1 MPSSMP
7 ISSSSAPSIIGHH
20 NHNLHHLH
28 QQPAHRHPHQTH
40 QLNAL
45 IHSQIQPPQT
55 GLQATTSTSLPHHH
69 YHGSTSSSSSS
80 STLTSTAHPLAP
92 SSSIHHAAP
101 HLTLHSHVTSSTLTP
116 LQQQQTNHLPTPHGH
131 LIPEIYDIAAANNK
145 RPRLINPYNPNAA
158 TGIHM
163 AVSNSSNTTSGVPLM
178 TIPTS
183 HIGYPPTSLIHPHF
197 QPAVNNNNIVVDPLS
212 LQPSTS
218 NSLRSTLPLNQQL
231 LIETNEES
239 AEVNDLNNLI

>member
-28 QQPAHRHPHQTH
+28 QQPVHRHPHQTH

-45 IHSQIQPPQT
+45 IHSQIPPPQT

-80 STLTSTAHPLAP
+80 STLTSTTHPLAP
-92 SSSIHHAAP
+92 SSIHHHAAP
-101 HLTLHSHVTSSTLTP
+101 HLALHSHVTPSTLTS
-116 LQQQQTNHLPTPHGH
+116 LQQQQTNHLPQHGH
-131 LIPEIYDIAAANNK
+131 LISEIYDINANK
-145 RPRLINPYNPNAA
+145 RPRLITNPYNPNAA
-158 TGIHM
+158 TGIHPM
-163 AVSNSSNTTSGVPLM
+163 ALAVSNSSNTTSGVPM
-178 TIPTS
+178 ITIPAS

-197 QPAVNNNNIVVDPLS
+197 QHTVNNNKIVVDPL
-212 LQPSTS
+212 LQSTS
-218 NSLRSTLPLNQQL
+218 NLRSTLPLNQQL
-231 LIETNEES
+231 LIETNEENT
-239 AEVNDLNNLI
+239 EVKWLE